1 MESLSKSMYPHAQEF
16 SGFDQPGSFWSFTD
30 LTPLSFVYPH
40 VIVFFANTNRTVL
53 APSVKSEEICPVQ
66 NNKSD
71 VVFNTANVIRPLK

>member
-1 MESLSKSMYPHAQEF
+1 M
-16 SGFDQPGSFWSFTD
+16 
-30 LTPLSFVYPH
+30 TPLSFVYPH